1 MKTGLSYNMPERA
14 VVFDF
19 IDMPME
25 EARAYYEWYTASL
38 GARSEVLRRAVSE
51 QTGEPL
57 TALDFSAESL
67 RIIWAWFLR
76 PAQTARN
83 PRYRG
88 VTALFSGAF
97 RDAAMREPERVFT
110 EETNAIIGDIGM
122 YIAKAL
128 TVRYPALSFAMLTK
142 PRNYIRVKA
151 PVIVGF
157 IDDNPAY
164 PKPFHP
170 ELAPSAFVAGVAQ
183 RIFENRQRPDD
194 LYDEWMKWARW
205 IPREG

>member
-1 MKTGLSYNMPERA
+1 M
-14 VVFDF
+14 
-19 IDMPME
+19 
-25 EARAYYEWYTASL
+25 
-38 GARSEVLRRAVSE
+38 LRRAVSE

-57 TALDFSAESL
+57 VALDFSAESL

-76 PAQTARN
+76 TAQTARN

-128 TVRYPALSFAMLTK
+128 TACNPALSFTMPTR
-142 PRNYIRVKA
+142 PRNYIRAKA

-170 ELAPSAFVAGVAQ
+170 ELAPSAFVAGVAH